1 MAHDF
6 GNQGTV
12 LSGVEASTTKG
23 AGILP
28 ELPRSNFY
36 LMHHPEGWEPV
47 EDSEGNWE
55 WLPTLKRLLLKPGV
69 NGVRGGGGQ
78 IDDSFARVGFADRG
92 WTILD
97 RQLGYVTR
105 YPCRRGYSYY
115 LTWDTPSKVGRRLI
129 VRHDSEGYNEF
140 RRELVTSGTVP
151 APVAEILEGILETYS
166 NQINRNSKDIHIPTV
181 KAKIEATQELI
192 DGASAAAAVLTGKP
206 KAKPRRRRSKPEVTA

>member
-6 GNQGTV
+6 GSTGTV
-12 LSGVEASTTKG
+12 LSGAEASTTKG
-23 AGILP
+23 AGVLP

-47 EDSEGNWE
+47 ETTAGTWE
-55 WLPTLKRLLLKPGV
+55 WLPVLKRLLLKPGV

-115 LTWDTPSKVGRRLI
+115 LTWDVPSKVGRRLI

-140 RRELVTSGTVP
+140 RRELVTSGAVEM
-151 APVAEILEGILETYS
+151 PVSEILEGILETYS

-181 KAKIEATQELI
+181 KAKIESTKDLIKGAT
-192 DGASAAAAVLTGKP
+192 AAAAELTGKP
-206 KAKPRRRRSKPEVTA
+206 KAKRTRRRSTEAPA

>member
-1 MAHDF
+1 
-6 GNQGTV
+6 
-12 LSGVEASTTKG
+12 
-23 AGILP
+23 
-28 ELPRSNFY
+28 
-36 LMHHPEGWEPV
+36 MHHPEGWEPV
-47 EDSEGNWE
+47 ETTAGTWE
-55 WLPTLKRLLLKPGV
+55 WLPVLKRLLLKPGV

-115 LTWDTPSKVGRRLI
+115 LTWDVPSKVGRRLI

-140 RRELVTSGTVP
+140 RRELVTSGAVEM
-151 APVAEILEGILETYS
+151 PVSEILEGILETYS

-181 KAKIEATQELI
+181 KAKIESTKDLIKGAT
-192 DGASAAAAVLTGKP
+192 AAAAELTGKP
-206 KAKPRRRRSKPEVTA
+206 KAKRTRRRSTEAPA